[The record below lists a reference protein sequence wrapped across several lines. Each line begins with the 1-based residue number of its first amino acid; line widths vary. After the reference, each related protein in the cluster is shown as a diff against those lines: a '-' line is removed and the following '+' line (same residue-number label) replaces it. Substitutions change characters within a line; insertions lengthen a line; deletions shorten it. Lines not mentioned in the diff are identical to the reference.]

1 MSTRG
6 APRPRPAPKAR
17 PVSREMKKV
26 HIIPNEPKDG
36 ECTISSGTRVLIAD
50 QPIESVTRI
59 VVTYEIDDLVRAQLD
74 LCDVWQDPV
83 EALGEFFMT
92 HPHTGKRAVVK
103 RIEFAD
109 ESVVDF

>member
-1 MSTRG
+1 
-6 APRPRPAPKAR
+6 
-17 PVSREMKKV
+17 MKKV

-36 ECTISSGTRVLIAD
+36 ECTISRGTQVFVSD

-59 VVTYEIDDLVRAQLD
+59 VVTYEIDDLVRAEID
-74 LCDVWQDPV
+74 VCDVWQDPV

-92 HPHTGKRAVVK
+92 HPHTGERAVVN

-109 ESVVDF
+109 GSVFDC